1 MIDMRKTIE
10 PKSDQLNYDDFIA
23 GSTKTI
29 TITDI
34 KASKSADQ
42 PISVYYEGDK
52 GKPYKPCKSMRR
64 VMVNCWGADG
74 KTYIGKSM
82 TLYGDPK
89 VKWAGQEVG
98 GIRISHMSHIDKPK
112 TIQLTTTRGVRG
124 VFNIKPLV
132 NIPVD
137 VSDKELDDE
146 IDGGDDGFDEPELYE
161 SLRDRAEAASEKGM
175 GAYTDFW
182 KTLTKNDKSR
192 LTDEGDHAKFKTNA
206 ASKDEPEF

>member
-10 PKSDQLNYDDFIA
+10 PKSDQKNYDDFI
-23 GSTKTI
+23 GGVTETI
-29 TITDI
+29 TITDV
-34 KASKSADQ
+34 KEGQNKDQ
-42 PISVYYEGDK
+42 PINIHYEGDN

-64 VMVNCWGADG
+64 VMVSCWGADG

-82 TLYGDPK
+82 TLYGDPDVTWGGK
-89 VKWAGQEVG
+89 KVG

-146 IDGGDDGFDEPELYE
+146 IDAGDDEFDEPELYE

-175 GAYTDFW
+175 GAYGEFW
-182 KTLTKNDKSR
+182 KGITNNDRKR

-206 ASKDEPEF
+206 SSRDEPEF